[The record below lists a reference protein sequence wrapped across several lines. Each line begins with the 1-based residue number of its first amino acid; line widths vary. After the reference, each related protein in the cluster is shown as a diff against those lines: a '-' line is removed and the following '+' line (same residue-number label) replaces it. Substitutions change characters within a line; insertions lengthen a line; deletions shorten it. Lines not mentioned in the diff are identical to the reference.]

1 MKVEDSLIHEA
12 EIIKDLSEDR
22 VHKLLKEQCVGSLG
36 YIAHSTPYVVPI
48 TYYYD
53 AENQA
58 IISYSTEGHKI
69 SSLRENPQVSLLV
82 YHREGMNWWRSVL
95 IHGVYEELHQL
106 DAKFHL
112 KQFCEGVRQVL
123 KKQGIEQTRFINE
136 FSSKSGSQDMP
147 VVYRI
152 RIEEWS
158 GKCRKD

>member
-1 MKVEDSLIHEA
+1 MKSEDSLIQVA
-12 EIIKDLSEDR
+12 GIIQDLSEDR
-22 VHKLLKEQCVGSLG
+22 VHKLLSENCVGSLG
-36 YIAHSTPYVVPI
+36 YIAHSIPYVVPI

-53 AENQA
+53 VENQA

-82 YHREGMNWWRSVL
+82 YYREGMNWWRSVL
-95 IHGVYEELHQL
+95 LHGVFEELHQL

-112 KQFCEGVRQVL
+112 KQFCEGVRKVL
-123 KKQGIEQTRFINE
+123 KNQGIEQSRFINE

-152 RIEEWS
+152 RIQEWS
-158 GKCRKD
+158 GKYSKD

>member
-1 MKVEDSLIHEA
+1 MKSENSLIQGA
-12 EIIKDLSEDR
+12 EILRDLSEDK
-22 VHKLLKEQCVGSLG
+22 VHKLLRENCVGSLG

-69 SSLRENPQVSLLV
+69 SALREDPQASLLV

-95 IHGVYEELHQL
+95 VHGVFEELHQL

-112 KQFCEGVRQVL
+112 KQFCEGVRKVL
-123 KKQGIEQTRFINE
+123 KKQGVAETQFINE

-152 RIEEWS
+152 RIQEWT

>member
-1 MKVEDSLIHEA
+1 VF
-12 EIIKDLSEDR
+12 
-22 VHKLLKEQCVGSLG
+22 
-36 YIAHSTPYVVPI
+36 
-48 TYYYD
+48 
-53 AENQA
+53 
-58 IISYSTEGHKI
+58 
-69 SSLRENPQVSLLV
+69 
-82 YHREGMNWWRSVL
+82 
-95 IHGVYEELHQL
+95 EELHQL

>member
-1 MKVEDSLIHEA
+1 MYTLKKVMKDSGNIEV
-12 EIIKDLSEDR
+12 LSDDK
-22 VHKLLKEQCVGSLG
+22 VHKLLADHCVGSLG
-36 YIAHSTPYVVPI
+36 YLAHGTPYVVPI
-48 TYYYD
+48 TYFYNRED
-53 AENQA
+53 QT
-58 IISYSTEGHKI
+58 IISYSNEGHKI
-69 SSLRENPQVSLLV
+69 SSLRENPQASLLV

-95 IHGVYEELHQL
+95 IHGVFEELQQL

-123 KKQGIEQTRFINE
+123 KKQGVVQTRFINE

>member
-1 MKVEDSLIHEA
+1 MKVEDSLIQEA

-112 KQFCEGVRQVL
+112 KQFCEGVREVL
-123 KKQGIEQTRFINE
+123 RKQGIGQTRFINE